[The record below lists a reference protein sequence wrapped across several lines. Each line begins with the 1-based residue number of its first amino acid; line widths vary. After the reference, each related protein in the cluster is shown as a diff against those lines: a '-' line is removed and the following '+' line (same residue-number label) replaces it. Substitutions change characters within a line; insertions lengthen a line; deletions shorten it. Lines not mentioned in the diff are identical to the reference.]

1 MISRINIQY
10 KRDFWKKK
18 LTKKMISHM
27 IFKTS
32 LLFSILNGISGR
44 EMNEIGSS
52 MEQKSV
58 GEPKNVRDESNII
71 QMFKC
76 IFVIMTSSLIFQRFF
91 LYSQLWL
98 SQMSK
103 LKWFL
108 LSNLL
113 NIQLQKI
120 FLCTYTTRTSIFTY
134 FNGVKLP

>member
-1 MISRINIQY
+1 
-10 KRDFWKKK
+10 
-18 LTKKMISHM
+18 MISHM
-27 IFKTS
+27 IFRTS
-32 LLFSILNGISGR
+32 LLFYILNGILGK

-91 LYSQLWL
+91 LYSQLWV

-103 LKWFL
+103 LK
-108 LSNLL
+108 
-113 NIQLQKI
+113 
-120 FLCTYTTRTSIFTY
+120 
-134 FNGVKLP
+134 